1 MSSSSSTAS
10 VPNAVKTLSA
20 KQTATMKKQEAL
32 SKEFVKIFADN
43 GLDKMAKEVGIVNSN
58 GKIPVGRSKGAAANT
73 SSLKKRKIAPTM
85 APPKSSQVTK
95 SASRKNVAGGKG
107 GTSGSATKKKRVQR
121 TGQGKA
127 NKGLRHFSMKV

>member
-1 MSSSSSTAS
+1 
-10 VPNAVKTLSA
+10 
-20 KQTATMKKQEAL
+20 MKKQEAL

-107 GTSGSATKKKRVQR
+107 GTSGSATKRRECKEPGRGRQTKDSD
-121 TGQGKA
+121 TLA
-127 NKGLRHFSMKV
+127 